1 MRTLSEASR
10 EGDKSLAGDTMLCQ
24 VCSPPAWMAPAARGI
39 LHDSD
44 EDITMTV
51 RFWTACLLLLA
62 PFGCGD
68 SQTPSAPPGTA
79 APGARIP
86 IMPPDGPGATPSDS
100 PKYTFAVIPKGTTH
114 EFWKSVHAGAEN
126 AAKELGDVKIL
137 WKGPLL
143 ENDRDGQ
150 ISVVQD
156 FVTKKVDGIILA
168 PLDKQALV
176 DAVKD
181 AQAANIPVLIFDSAL
196 QDESLI
202 VSYVATDNLKGGQL
216 AGRQLGESLGGKG
229 NVVMLR
235 YNTGSESTEQ
245 REDGFLEALKSG
257 FPNIKV
263 LSSSEYAGT
272 TPESSLDKATQIL
285 TKHKNEVNGIFAVCE
300 PNAAGVLK
308 ALEET
313 GLAGKVKFVAFDP
326 NKELIQGMADGKV
339 HGIVLQDP
347 VTMGY
352 ESVKRMVAHLKG
364 EKVEKRVGTG
374 EYIATPENMT
384 TPEMDKLLKPEQ
396 FE

>member
-1 MRTLSEASR
+1 
-10 EGDKSLAGDTMLCQ
+10 
-24 VCSPPAWMAPAARGI
+24 
-39 LHDSD
+39 
-44 EDITMTV
+44 MTAQ
-51 RFWTACLLLLA
+51 FWTACLLLLV
-62 PFGCGD
+62 PLGCGGA
-68 SQTPSAPPGTA
+68 QPQPPPGRA
-79 APGARIP
+79 ERPDVIIPMGLLPGGQAE
-86 IMPPDGPGATPSDS
+86 TPVVP

-126 AAKELGDVKIL
+126 AAKEFGDVKIL

-216 AGRQLGESLGGKG
+216 AGRQLGESMGGQG

-245 REDGFLEALKSG
+245 REDGFLEAIKSG

-263 LSSSEYAGT
+263 LSSNEYAGT
-272 TPESSLDKATQIL
+272 TPESSLDKVTQIL
-285 TKHKNEVNGIFAVCE
+285 TKHKGEVNGIFAVCE

-308 ALEET
+308 ALEES

-352 ESVKRMVAHLKG
+352 ESVKRLVAHLNG
-364 EKVEKRVGTG
+364 EKVEKRIGTG
-374 EYIATPENMT
+374 EYVATPENMAT
-384 TPEMDKLLKPEQ
+384 SEMDKLLKPQQ

>member
-1 MRTLSEASR
+1 
-10 EGDKSLAGDTMLCQ
+10 
-24 VCSPPAWMAPAARGI
+24 
-39 LHDSD
+39 
-44 EDITMTV
+44 MTW
-51 RFWTACLLLLA
+51 RFWTVGLLLLA
-62 PFGCGD
+62 PMGCSDADTNSGGGTVG
-68 SQTPSAPPGTA
+68 TPVD
-79 APGARIP
+79 GANVP
-86 IMPPDGPGATPSDS
+86 LKLPADATGNKKLS
-100 PKYTFAVIPKGTTH
+100 FAVIPKGTTH

-126 AAKELGDVKIL
+126 AAKELGNIEIL

-156 FVTKKVDGIILA
+156 FVTKQVDGIILA

-181 AQAANIPVLIFDSAL
+181 AQAAKIPVLIFDSAL

-216 AGRQLGESLGGKG
+216 AGQQLGKALGGKG

-235 YNTGSESTEQ
+235 YNPGSESTEQ
-245 REDGFLEALKSG
+245 REEGFLAAIKAD
-257 FPNIKV
+257 FPEIKV
-263 LSSSEYAGT
+263 LSSDEYAGT
-272 TPESSLDKATQIL
+272 TPESSLDKATQVL
-285 TKHKNEVNGIFAVCE
+285 NKHKEEINGIFAVCE

-313 GLAGKVKFVAFDP
+313 GLATKVKFVAFDP
-326 NKELIQGMADGKV
+326 NKELIQGMADAKV

-352 ESVKRMVAHLKG
+352 ESVKRMAAHLRG

-374 EYIATPENMT
+374 EYVATPENMA
-384 TPEMDKLLKPEQ
+384 TPEMDKLLKPQQ